1 MRIGS
6 RCAEAYGPRR
16 ARFKPRSATDKVGR
30 FKPSPR
36 VPGGGLQE
44 EDAVGTNQDGRGVQL
59 ARESAGLF
67 VAPTLVQIPNVEV
80 VRETSTLLWCRV
92 GGREFYVPRE
102 QLFGDEVRRLGDL
115 GVLVVPDWFARDH
128 GLCW

>member
-1 MRIGS
+1 M
-6 RCAEAYGPRR
+6 
-16 ARFKPRSATDKVGR
+16 
-30 FKPSPR
+30 
-36 VPGGGLQE
+36 PGGGLQE
-44 EDAVGTNQDGRGVQL
+44 EDAVGTNQDGRGVQP
-59 ARESAGLF
+59 ARESAGMF
-67 VAPTLVQIPNVEV
+67 GARTLVRIPNVEV

>member
-1 MRIGS
+1 
-6 RCAEAYGPRR
+6 
-16 ARFKPRSATDKVGR
+16 
-30 FKPSPR
+30 